1 MVIGE
6 YSLYR
11 GPYSFY
17 FMQRQVLGRARPALS
32 HCPFQAIPIA
42 YCGLCLWCVI
52 IIIG

>member
-17 FMQRQVLGRARPALS
+17 FMQRQVFGRATRPALS
-32 HCPFQAIPIA
+32 RCP
-42 YCGLCLWCVI
+42 V
-52 IIIG
+52 